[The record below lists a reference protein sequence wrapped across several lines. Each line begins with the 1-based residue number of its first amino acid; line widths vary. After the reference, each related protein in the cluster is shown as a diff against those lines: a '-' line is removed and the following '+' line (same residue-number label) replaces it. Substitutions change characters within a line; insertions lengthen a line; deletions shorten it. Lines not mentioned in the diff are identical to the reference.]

1 MSSGVALMLDDRGKR
16 LVVLFSEEDEEIDPN
31 DLEMP

>member
-1 MSSGVALMLDDRGKR
+1 MSSGVALMLDDRGKC
-16 LVVLFSEEDEEIDPN
+16 LVALFSEEDEEIDPN